1 MPKKASKQH
10 SVAMKR
16 GLGGML
22 GGLLGSLGSKILPIP
37 GIEGGA
43 LGQAIGNLLPFAR
56 GGMAM
61 RGGMAPPA
69 KKRKGGR
76 AKKGGKK

>member
-22 GGLLGSLGSKILPIP
+22 GGLLGSLGSKIFPIP
-37 GIEGGA
+37 GIDGGS
-43 LGQAIGNLLPFAR
+43 LGQTIGNLLPFAR

-61 RGGMAPPA
+61 RGGMAPPV
-69 KKRKGGR
+69 KRKGGR